1 MCGPEVEDTENTAEE
16 MLCISKGKINS
27 FQLKKMDCTM
37 VLSVSN
43 RGRNWSSKNYLI
55 KIINLVQFET

>member
-27 FQLKKMDCTM
+27 FQLKKNGLHDGFVC
-37 VLSVSN
+37 
-43 RGRNWSSKNYLI
+43 
-55 KIINLVQFET
+55 F

>member
-27 FQLKKMDCTM
+27 LKKWTARWFC
-37 VLSVSN
+37 LF
-43 RGRNWSSKNYLI
+43 LI
-55 KIINLVQFET
+55 EAETGALRTI